1 MGFILVLLIGSFGLL
16 SWWSWATKPYSPTGN
31 QETISIAKGTTVAQL
46 AEELQKR
53 HLIRSAW
60 AFKYLA
66 RGRDAEFKI
75 YVGHYLMDATMSP
88 NEIIER
94 LLNKSALAT
103 NRVTI
108 PEGYTT
114 RQVIDLL
121 VQKGIGNKVEFSRV
135 VMEDDFDYPFL
146 KDAPKGAHRLE
157 GYLFPNTY
165 DIPVKTN
172 PHAVIELL
180 LQQFAKELNPDVQAQ
195 LDILK
200 LSVSQWVTVGSMVEK
215 EASKEADRPLIA
227 SVVMNRLKI
236 NQPLQIDATI
246 QFLLDNPRAKLY
258 TKDLQ
263 ISSPYNTYLNSGLP
277 LGPIANPGHA
287 SLQAALYPAQTD
299 FLYYVAK
306 KDGYHEFAKTYAEHL
321 KNIKL
326 YLE

>member
-246 QFLLDNPRAKLY
+246 QFLLDTPRAKLY
-258 TKDLQ
+258 NKDLQ
-263 ISSPYNTYLNSGLP
+263 ISSPYNTYLNAGLP